1 MNRASRG
8 FFSLSWIVAALA
20 ALGAGGWVG
29 AAESGHDFE
38 VVDSDLVYLG
48 KATHP
53 KAPSTIRADDVWAA
67 IPEYRKI
74 LDNDLGEDD
83 PEYHLLMKKAS
94 ERFAKALE
102 REAKREG
109 FDLIAEVGAVISGT
123 GLTIPDATQDMI
135 DLVTRN

>member
-1 MNRASRG
+1 MNRDSRG
-8 FFSLSWIVAALA
+8 WFGPSWLVGLIVAVGL
-20 ALGAGGWVG
+20 GGWTG
-29 AAESGHDFE
+29 AAESAHDFE

-48 KATHP
+48 KATYP
-53 KAPSTIRADDVWAA
+53 KAPATIRADDVWAA
-67 IPEYRKI
+67 IPEYKKI

-109 FDLIAEVGAVISGT
+109 YDLIAEAGAVVSGT
-123 GLTIPDATQDMI
+123 GRPIPDATQDMI